1 MVLLTAK
8 SQLVNLPHRILE
20 GAARAGIEL
29 REEDSSGVYFHVD
42 QNTLFSQVNEHFEGK
57 IEVMDTKE
65 ALETYPWLED
75 FRWKLIDRNQDE
87 YTRKVDEKYSGGYFM
102 RILPGA
108 EITFPLQSCL
118 LMTRR
123 NSEQRVHNLII
134 AEKGSNSQILTTCV
148 QHIDALQATHLGV
161 SEIYVRKGAKL
172 NFTMVHHWGEDTKVR
187 PRSAALIDDGGEFV
201 SNYICLTPVRDI
213 QMFPAA
219 YCNGEDSRALFNNIL
234 YVQEGSHMDIGA
246 KAELNGKGSKAEL
259 NTRAVAKGNSKL
271 TVRGMIIGNNQEC
284 KGHLECR
291 GLVLDD
297 NSVLEAIPILR
308 AIKKGADLTHEAAVG
323 KLSEQEIVYLMSR
336 RMKPDDA
343 VGALI
348 RGFMDVSIMG
358 LPRSISEEIEKIVDK
373 AAEAS

>member
-8 SQLVNLPHRILE
+8 SQLVDLPHRILE

-42 QNTLFSQVNEHFEGK
+42 QNTLFSQVNENFEDK

-75 FRWKLIDRNQDE
+75 LRWKLIDRNQDE

-148 QHIDALQATHLGV
+148 QHIDTLQATHLGV

-246 KAELNGKGSKAEL
+246 RAELNGKGSKAEL
-259 NTRAVAKGNSKL
+259 NTRAAAKGNSKL
-271 TVRGMIIGNNQEC
+271 TVRGTIIGNNQEC

>member
-1 MVLLTAK
+1 MVRLTTR
-8 SQLVNLPHRILE
+8 SQLVDLPHRILE
-20 GAARAGIEL
+20 GAARAGIKL
-29 REEDSSGVYFHVD
+29 GEEDSSGVYFHVD
-42 QNTLFSQVNEHFEGK
+42 QSTLFSQVNEHFEDK
-57 IEVMDTKE
+57 IEMMDTKE

-75 FRWKLIDRNQDE
+75 FRWKLIDKNQDE
-87 YTRKVDEKYSGGYFM
+87 YTRQVEERYSGGYFM

-108 EITFPLQSCL
+108 SVTFPLQSCL

-134 AEKGSNSQILTTCV
+134 AEKGSTSQILTTCV
-148 QHIDALQATHLGV
+148 QHIDTLQATHLGV
-161 SEIYVRKGAKL
+161 SEIYVKKGAKL

-187 PRSAALIDDGGEFV
+187 PRSAALIEDGGEFI
-201 SNYICLTPVRDI
+201 SNYICLTPVKDM

-246 KAELNGKGSKAEL
+246 RAELNGKGSKAEL
-259 NTRAVAKGNSKL
+259 NTRAITKGNSKL
-271 TVRGMIIGNNQEC
+271 TVRGTIVGNNHEC

-323 KLSEQEIVYLMSR
+323 KLSEHEITYLMSR
-336 RMKPDDA
+336 RMKQDDA

-358 LPRSISEEIEKIVDK
+358 LSKSISEEIEKIIDAV
-373 AAEAS
+373 AEAS